1 MGLFLKVTAGL
12 LLLVQAFQSVWLQD
26 STDSPGRTIDKS
38 WLRDLVRNR
47 TGGQGALIPLE
58 RMEPDQ
64 GFHPTPDF
72 IHDYSGG
79 ITSGSMAIPN
89 EEEEIKDGDEEPDD
103 LNVVTNAELPVD
115 PNVRTQEPFLDVNF
129 STTLGSKNVTDVEK
143 EFKNSTATSLLP
155 NPTMLPTAESS
166 THLSDFNQNNSHTT
180 LAPEGNATQEPTT
193 TPTED
198 PRSINLTEP
207 TDRRTTKVSRTSA
220 TSVSA
225 TSFQPSMSSEMSL
238 KTTNSPVQ
246 ETPEVANKTGTGSS
260 SERGGFPF
268 HLSGIL
274 ILLWNITFFCFRKY
288 LWLNIRKTALKV
300 W

>member
-12 LLLVQAFQSVWLQD
+12 LLLVQAFQSVSLQD

-47 TGGQGALIPLE
+47 TGGQGVLIPLE
-58 RMEPDQ
+58 RTEADQ

-72 IHDYSGG
+72 IHDYIGG

-89 EEEEIKDGDEEPDD
+89 EEKKKEDDDEEPDD
-103 LNVVTNAELPVD
+103 LNMVTIPELPFD
-115 PNVRTQEPFLDVNF
+115 PNVTTQEPFLDVNF
-129 STTLGSKNVTDVEK
+129 STTLGSEKVTDVEK

-155 NPTMLPTAESS
+155 NATMLPTAESS
-166 THLSDFNQNNSHTT
+166 THPSDTSQNNSHTT
-180 LAPEGNATQEPTT
+180 LAPEGNATQEPAT

-198 PRSINLTEP
+198 PRFINLTEP

-225 TSFQPSMSSEMSL
+225 TSFQSSMSSEMSL

-246 ETPEVANKTGTGSS
+246 DTPEVANKTGTGSS
-260 SERGGFPF
+260 SERGEFPF

-274 ILLWNITFFCFRKY
+274 ISL
-288 LWLNIRKTALKV
+288 
-300 W
+300 